1 MKKINFDQL
10 FFNSIL
16 ELKKKRIDR
25 NLRLLTKVDKV
36 KIKTKRK
43 NLLNFS

>member
-16 ELKKKRIDR
+16 ELKKKSLDR
-25 NLRLLTKVDKV
+25 NLRLLTKVDTV
-36 KIKTKRK
+36 KSKI
-43 NLLNFS
+43 